1 MIQIRKDLYVE
12 KLKQLKNIRV
22 EEKLRCVFKKE
33 IVSDNEVIN
42 YTFSTVNIPTNDQKK
57 QIKYKFVNTSSIE
70 TQLKH
75 STEYFID
82 GIEQYIE
89 NGSNFKLDSILGM
102 KCYIDAY
109 KPLRGSSYVDLPSYI
124 ENKKAIINAKHK
136 DSTCFIKSLC
146 SALHHNEIAKN
157 HERENAYTPFID
169 KYMKFAEKIGLE
181 FPVKIDETIIK
192 KFEKEFNMSINIYSF
207 DYNETFT
214 RYPLHI
220 SDNQKDKHINLLY
233 YSDIEET
240 KYHYAWIKNFNRLM
254 SDITKNEK

>member
-1 MIQIRKDLYVE
+1 MKELKGIKEQIKEQIYEHPITKKHKEYLNIRRQAQKHEHEDIVFKAILNETAFSGTSTSYYIRKYVNNKPTDINFDAEENKVDIYVVLDKMIQIRKDLYVE

-42 YTFSTVNIPTNDQKK
+42 YTFATVNIPTNDQKK
-57 QIKYKFVNTSSIE
+57 QIKYKFVNSSSIE

-109 KPLRGSSYVDLPSYI
+109 KPLRGSSYVELPSYI
-124 ENKKAIINAKHK
+124 ENKKAIINVKNK
-136 DSTCFIKSLC
+136 DNECFILSL
-146 SALHHNEIAKN
+146 
-157 HERENAYTPFID
+157 
-169 KYMKFAEKIGLE
+169 
-181 FPVKIDETIIK
+181 
-192 KFEKEFNMSINIYSF
+192 
-207 DYNETFT
+207 
-214 RYPLHI
+214 
-220 SDNQKDKHINLLY
+220 
-233 YSDIEET
+233 
-240 KYHYAWIKNFNRLM
+240 
-254 SDITKNEK
+254 